1 MEVTYVDLTNDN
13 DDDLE
18 LDKKKFKTSNK
29 IINDDQRITSSQSS
43 YFDHDKKFKTTIKI
57 IKDDQKIPLVMDIL
71 KPLITLADLKN
82 SVRFKGLYQ
91 YFYKQIILG
100 EESYRE
106 LISDSEIIPVFEDNI
121 VEVKMFSCNDQQSNS

>member
-1 MEVTYVDLTNDN
+1 MDDHNSNAQYNKEEIIYVDLTNDN
-13 DDDLE
+13 DDIDE
-18 LDKKKFKTSNK
+18 
-29 IINDDQRITSSQSS
+29 
-43 YFDHDKKFKTTIKI
+43 DHDDNKKFKTTIKI
-57 IKDDQKIPLVMDIL
+57 IKDDQKIPLVMDIP
-71 KPLITLADLKN
+71 KPVITLADLKN

>member
-1 MEVTYVDLTNDN
+1 MLDNFIKHKPLISEECKAQCSKAEIIHVDLTNDN
-13 DDDLE
+13 DDI
-18 LDKKKFKTSNK
+18 N
-29 IINDDQRITSSQSS
+29 NDDN
-43 YFDHDKKFKTTIKI
+43 KKFKTTIKI
-57 IKDDQKIPLVMDIL
+57 IKDDQKIPLVMDIP
-71 KPLITLADLKN
+71 KPMITLADLKN